1 LVIPLHRPGHSN
13 FSPKEITVRLTS
25 RLAILAILAASTLA
39 AHAVTVA
46 TNTAGPLTSGTG
58 FDWGQSFTTAAGGPF
73 DDIALNLYNSAGSPY
88 AAGTGFL
95 LSEAYSG
102 TPGDLSSST
111 PGYLGSAIA
120 SGDFYTFATSLTLAS
135 DTQYFFYENA
145 PLGSITGDNVYAGG
159 VYYFSSGG
167 AFSSAAP
174 ASINFTVTGDVAT
187 TPEPS
192 SLILLGT
199 GILGLAGIARR
210 KFLSHS

>member
-1 LVIPLHRPGHSN
+1 LVIPCTSTSHSK
-13 FSPKEITVRLTS
+13 FSPTEIFVRLTY

-46 TNTAGPLTSGTG
+46 TNTAGTVIGATG
-58 FDWGQSFTTAAGGPF
+58 AVLGQSFTTAAGGPF
-73 DDIALNLYNSAGSPY
+73 DDIALNFYDSSMNPY
-88 AAGTGFL
+88 AVGTGFL

-102 TPGDLSSST
+102 VPSDFSSST

-145 PLGSITGDNVYAGG
+145 VVGSITGLNVYAGG
-159 VYYFSSGG
+159 VNYVSFEDSEFGSG
-167 AFSSAAP
+167 P
-174 ASINFTVTGDVAT
+174 DSINFTVTGATTT

-192 SLILLGT
+192 SLMLLGT
-199 GILGLAGIARR
+199 GILGLAGMARR
-210 KFLSHS
+210 KLSL

>member
-1 LVIPLHRPGHSN
+1 M
-13 FSPKEITVRLTS
+13 RLAP
-25 RLAILAILAASTLA
+25 RLAILAILAASALA

-46 TNTAGPLTSGTG
+46 SNTAGPLTSGTG

-102 TPGDLSSST
+102 TPGALSSST

-135 DTQYFFYENA
+135 DTQYFFYENG
-145 PLGSITGDNVYAGG
+145 PLGPITGDNDTYAGG
-159 VYYFSSGG
+159 GYYIDTGDGG
-167 AFSSAAP
+167 AFESFAP
-174 ASINFTVTGDVAT
+174 NSINFTVTGNVAT

-192 SLILLGT
+192 SLLLLGT
-199 GILGLAGIARR
+199 GILGLAGRARR
-210 KFLSHS
+210 KFLS

>member
-1 LVIPLHRPGHSN
+1 
-13 FSPKEITVRLTS
+13 VRLTS

-46 TNTAGPLTSGTG
+46 ANTAGPASSSPGY
-58 FDWGQSFTTAAGGPF
+58 DWGQSFTTAAGGPF
-73 DDIALNLYNSAGSPY
+73 NDIVLNLYSAAGGPY
-88 AAGTGFL
+88 AVGTAFL

-102 TPGDLSSST
+102 IPSDLSSTT

-159 VYYFSSGG
+159 VYYFSLDDNPYNSG
-167 AFSSAAP
+167 AP
-174 ASINFTVTGDVAT
+174 ASINFTVTGNVAT

-192 SLILLGT
+192 SVLLLGT
-199 GILGLAGIARR
+199 GFLGLAGMARR
-210 KFLSHS
+210 RFLS